1 MTVIWGDAEMEVAMP
16 TTTDADPARPRL
28 EHGEAPEF
36 QPEELEELEGGAS
49 DAGEPIRRFDSAL
62 LGEPVSVLPV
72 RKPLVYARETTVAE
86 AVRGMQREHRGAV
99 LVTADGTPETA
110 LVGIF
115 TERDVLRRALERG
128 LDLGTLPLGQ
138 VMTPDPERLPLESS
152 VAWVLNKMSVGGFRH
167 VPIVD
172 ADDRP
177 AFVISVR
184 DVVELLVDAF
194 PREVLNLPLDFG
206 ADRQRTRE
214 GA

>member
-1 MTVIWGDAEMEVAMP
+1 MP
-16 TTTDADPARPRL
+16 QITDRGMQHGLFEPAGEPDL
-28 EHGEAPEF
+28 ER
-36 QPEELEELEGGAS
+36 EELEEIDRGVADDERV
-49 DAGEPIRRFDSAL
+49 RRFDSAL
-62 LGEPVSVLPV
+62 LREPVSVLPI
-72 RKPLVYARETTVAE
+72 RKPLVFSSETPVSE
-86 AVRGMQREHRGAV
+86 AVRAMQREHRGTV
-99 LVTADGTPETA
+99 LVTADGSAESP
-110 LVGIF
+110 LIGIF

-128 LDLGTLPLGQ
+128 HDLGTLPLGQ

-172 ADDRP
+172 AEDRP
-177 AFVISVR
+177 AFVVSVR

-194 PREVLNLPLDFG
+194 PREVLNLPLEFG

>member
-1 MTVIWGDAEMEVAMP
+1 MP
-16 TTTDADPARPRL
+16 QTTDQDRARPRL
-28 EHGEAPEF
+28 EHGAEPEF
-36 QPEELEELEGGAS
+36 EGEQLEELEQGPTGGDES
-49 DAGEPIRRFDSAL
+49 IRRFDSAL
-62 LGEPVSVLPV
+62 LREPVSVLPV
-72 RKPLVYARETTVAE
+72 RKPLVFSRETPVAE
-86 AVRGMQREHRGAV
+86 AVRAMQREHRGTV
-99 LVTADGTPETA
+99 LVTADGTAASA

-128 LDLGTLPLGQ
+128 HDLGTLPLREL
-138 VMTPDPERLPLESS
+138 MTPDPERLPLEST

-172 ADDRP
+172 AEDRP
-177 AFVISVR
+177 AFVVSVR

-194 PREVLNLPLDFG
+194 PREVLNLPLEFG